1 MTLEI
6 SLLVSNSYELMGLK
20 SLLCLHYKGDPQKIC
35 FLPANQ
41 PPSDERVSI
50 TFRDD
55 VVTLTLPE
63 YCGSTQ
69 SLLPRKNTATWH
81 IPLLSRNCPLDD
93 IAIKI
98 KKILCL
104 AGGADGQPTLENLQ
118 KCRSYTQLS
127 ETEYQVLVLIGQ
139 GLDRQRI
146 SRVLNRSQKTISTH
160 YRNVSRKMGAS
171 NRAELYRYALF
182 ISRCGG
188 GQGNTLFL

>member
-1 MTLEI
+1 M
-6 SLLVSNSYELMGLK
+6 
-20 SLLCLHYKGDPQKIC
+20 
-35 FLPANQ
+35 
-41 PPSDERVSI
+41 
-50 TFRDD
+50 
-55 VVTLTLPE
+55 TLTLPE

-104 AGGADGQPTLENLQ
+104 AGGADRQPTLENLQ

>member
-6 SLLVSNSYELMGLK
+6 SFLVSNSYELMGLK
-20 SLLCLHYKGDPQKIC
+20 SLLCQHYKGDPQKIC
-35 FLPANQ
+35 FLPASQ

-98 KKILCL
+98 KNTLPCWR
-104 AGGADGQPTLENLQ
+104 GGPPAYARKSAKMP
-118 KCRSYTQLS
+118 QLHS
-127 ETEYQVLVLIGQ
+127 TFGN
-139 GLDRQRI
+139 RI
-146 SRVLNRSQKTISTH
+146 SSTGVDRTGLGSAAYLTGVKPFTENH
-160 YRNVSRKMGAS
+160 QYS
-171 NRAELYRYALF
+171 LP
-182 ISRCGG
+182 
-188 GQGNTLFL
+188 